1 MVMPI
6 LQVRKLKLRG
16 LGNLPKV
23 MQLVRYE
30 SGT

>member
-30 SGT
+30 PGT

>member
-6 LQVRKLKLRG
+6 LQVKRLKLRG

-23 MQLVRYE
+23 MQLVRDE
-30 SGT
+30 PGT

>member
-23 MQLVRYE
+23 RQLVRDE
-30 SGT
+30 PGT